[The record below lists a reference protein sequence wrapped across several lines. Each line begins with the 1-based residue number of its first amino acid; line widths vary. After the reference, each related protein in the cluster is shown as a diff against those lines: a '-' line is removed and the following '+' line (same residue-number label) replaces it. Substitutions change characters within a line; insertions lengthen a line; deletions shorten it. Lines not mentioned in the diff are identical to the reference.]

1 MIYRYFN
8 LFEANYLIL
17 ALHLQLGILKLRIK
31 ICMMKTTKT
40 NLTMVAKG
48 FAFALIAGV
57 VLQFAACSKSKDIN
71 PSDEEILTKKIED
84 IIPQQ
89 YVDSLTKLGFTINK
103 GTTPPNVD
111 GSYLFK
117 PFTIKSSN
125 IPNDPYTP
133 GYLLMDG
140 VVKFYEQSTSDFSI
154 KMLGKNFI
162 GAADTSVV
170 TAISGSGNKFTIYGK
185 VKAYRSGGYS
195 FYAFLMSGEKDGNN
209 IKNGIAGIINIDD
222 SHSGPNTIRKGQ
234 GRVAFDGDYTSEPT
248 DFNSKTT
255 AITERNTISSK
266 PPQFK

>member
-1 MIYRYFN
+1 
-8 LFEANYLIL
+8 L
-17 ALHLQLGILKLRIK
+17 ALQLQLGVLKLRIK
-31 ICMMKTTKT
+31 NCMMKTTKT

-48 FAFALIAGV
+48 CAFALIVGV

-71 PSDEEILTKKIED
+71 PNDEEILSKKIED

-103 GTTPPNVD
+103 GTTPPNID

-117 PFTIKSSN
+117 PFTIKNSN
-125 IPNDPYTP
+125 IPNDSYTP
-133 GYLLMDG
+133 GYVLMDG

-170 TAISGSGNKFTIYGK
+170 TAISGSGNKFTVYGK
-185 VKAYRSGGYS
+185 VKAYRNGGYN
-195 FYAFLMSGEKDGNN
+195 FFAFLMTGEKEGNN

-222 SHSGPNTIRKGQ
+222 SHSGPNTIREGQ

-248 DFNSKTT
+248 DFNSKTA
-255 AITERNTISSK
+255 AITERNTMSSK
-266 PPQFK
+266 PSQLK

>member
-1 MIYRYFN
+1 
-8 LFEANYLIL
+8 
-17 ALHLQLGILKLRIK
+17 
-31 ICMMKTTKT
+31 MMKTTKT

>member
-1 MIYRYFN
+1 
-8 LFEANYLIL
+8 
-17 ALHLQLGILKLRIK
+17 
-31 ICMMKTTKT
+31 MMKKTT
-40 NLTMVAKG
+40 NLTRIAKG
-48 FAFALIAGV
+48 SAFALIVGV

-103 GTTPPNVD
+103 GTTPPNIN

-125 IPNDPYTP
+125 IPNDSYQP
-133 GYLLMDG
+133 GYVLIDG
-140 VVKFYEQSTSDFSI
+140 VVKFYEQNTSDFSI

-162 GAADTSVV
+162 GAADTSMV
-170 TAISGSGNKFTIYGK
+170 TAISGNGNKFTVYGK
-185 VKAYRSGGYS
+185 VKAYRNGGYN

-209 IKNGIAGIINIDD
+209 IKNGVAGIMNIDD
-222 SHSGPNTIRKGQ
+222 SHAGFGTITKGQ

-248 DFNSKTT
+248 DFNSKTAT
-255 AITERNTISSK
+255 ITERGVMSSK
-266 PPQFK
+266 PTQLK